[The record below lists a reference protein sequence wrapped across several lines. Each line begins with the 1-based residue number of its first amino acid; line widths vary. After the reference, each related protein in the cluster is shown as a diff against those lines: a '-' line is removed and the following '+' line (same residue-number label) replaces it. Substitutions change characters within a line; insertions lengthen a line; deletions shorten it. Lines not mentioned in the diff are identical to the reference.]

1 MKLSFTPT
9 AILLS
14 CTLALIP
21 TSTFAQS
28 SGGFGNSGD
37 NRDPFNRASSGDTS
51 GLMQLIN
58 QAQLNGSQGN
68 ANASGDN
75 QEQLNS
81 ATVDFRAQQL
91 KLLRDRNK
99 KSTTAQPAPVVAP
112 K

>member
-21 TSTFAQS
+21 TSAFAQF

-58 QAQLNGSQGN
+58 QAQLNGSAGNTNTDRQG
-68 ANASGDN
+68 
-75 QEQLNS
+75 QLNS
-81 ATVDFRAQQL
+81 ATVDFRTQQL

-99 KSTTAQPAPVVAP
+99 KSAPAPVVAP

>member
-1 MKLSFTPT
+1 MKLSFTST
-9 AILLS
+9 AVLL
-14 CTLALIP
+14 TLALIP
-21 TSTFAQS
+21 TSAFAQS
-28 SGGFGNSGD
+28 YGGEFGNSGD

-51 GLMQLIN
+51 GLMKLIN

-75 QEQLNS
+75 QEQINS

>member
-1 MKLSFTPT
+1 
-9 AILLS
+9 
-14 CTLALIP
+14 
-21 TSTFAQS
+21 
-28 SGGFGNSGD
+28 
-37 NRDPFNRASSGDTS
+37 
-51 GLMQLIN
+51 MQLIN

-99 KSTTAQPAPVVAP
+99 KSAPAPVVAP

>member
-14 CTLALIP
+14 CTLALLP
-21 TSTFAQS
+21 TNAFAQS
-28 SGGFGNSGD
+28 AGGFGNGGD

-58 QAQLNGSQGN
+58 QAQLSGFQGS
-68 ANASGDN
+68 ANSSGDK

-99 KSTTAQPAPVVAP
+99 KSAPAQVVAP

>member
-1 MKLSFTPT
+1 MKLSCTAT
-9 AILLS
+9 AILL
-14 CTLALIP
+14 TLALIP
-21 TSTFAQS
+21 TSAFAQS
-28 SGGFGNSGD
+28 NGGGFGNSGD

-58 QAQLNGSQGN
+58 QAQLNGSQGGTN
-68 ANASGDN
+68 SSGDK
-75 QEQLNS
+75 QEQINS

>member
-21 TSTFAQS
+21 TSAFAQFS
-28 SGGFGNSGD
+28 
-37 NRDPFNRASSGDTS
+37 
-51 GLMQLIN
+51 
-58 QAQLNGSQGN
+58 GSQGN

-81 ATVDFRAQQL
+81 ATVDFRTQQL

-99 KSTTAQPAPVVAP
+99 KSAPAPVVAP